1 MQDINKLIAST
12 FNQIANALETGNLK
26 PQNKIAVTG
35 IGSELGEENIFKGA
49 EIAAQNG
56 ISIVYI
62 GSMLSPLMDCRFA
75 QCEADVHNIMNEL
88 LKSDTVQSAV
98 TMHYPFPI
106 GISTVGKLNAVGSGL
121 PFYLASTTGTT
132 ATNRVEALVRNAIC
146 GIVAAKAGGL
156 QNPSLGILNLDG
168 ARQAEGILRKLN
180 EKGYAIR
187 FAESMRADGGAV
199 LRGNDILNGSADIV
213 VCDSLTGNLFMKTLS
228 AYNTA
233 GRVEVAGYGYG
244 PGIGEGADKPIMIV
258 SRASGSMVIANA
270 IAYAND
276 LVNGKFSAVM
286 KQEFAAAKKAGLD
299 ALLAGLKE
307 PAAQAKKVSAPPKEV
322 CTEEIAGIDVMALED
337 AVQVLWAEGIYA
349 ESGMGCT
356 GPLIIIHEKNREKAL
371 TLLKSKGFTQ

>member
-62 GSMLSPLMDCRFA
+62 GSMSSPLMDCRFA

>member
-62 GSMLSPLMDCRFA
+62 GSMSSSLMDCRFA

-187 FAESMRADGGAV
+187 FAESMRADGGVV

>member
-62 GSMLSPLMDCRFA
+62 GSMSSPLMDCRFA

-146 GIVAAKAGGL
+146 GIVAAKAAGL

>member
-62 GSMLSPLMDCRFA
+62 GSVSSPLMDCRFA

-187 FAESMRADGGAV
+187 FAESMRADGGVV

>member
-62 GSMLSPLMDCRFA
+62 GSMSSPLMDCRFA

-244 PGIGEGADKPIMIV
+244 PGIGEGADKPVMIV

-307 PAAQAKKVSAPPKEV
+307 PAAQTKKVSAPPKEV

>member
-62 GSMLSPLMDCRFA
+62 GSMSSPLMDCRFA

-244 PGIGEGADKPIMIV
+244 PGIGEGVDKPVMIV

-307 PAAQAKKVSAPPKEV
+307 PAAQTKKVSAPPKEV

>member
-62 GSMLSPLMDCRFA
+62 GSMSSPLMDCRFA

-299 ALLAGLKE
+299 ALFAGLKE

>member
-35 IGSELGEENIFKGA
+35 IGSELGEENIFKRA

-62 GSMLSPLMDCRFA
+62 GSMSSPLMDCRFA

-233 GRVEVAGYGYG
+233 AGW
-244 PGIGEGADKPIMIV
+244 
-258 SRASGSMVIANA
+258 R
-270 IAYAND
+270 
-276 LVNGKFSAVM
+276 
-286 KQEFAAAKKAGLD
+286 
-299 ALLAGLKE
+299 
-307 PAAQAKKVSAPPKEV
+307 
-322 CTEEIAGIDVMALED
+322 
-337 AVQVLWAEGIYA
+337 
-349 ESGMGCT
+349 
-356 GPLIIIHEKNREKAL
+356 
-371 TLLKSKGFTQ
+371 